1 MPVLPILSLTDP
13 LRSLTIYIVYRT
25 SFNKERYH
33 VDEETGTTFY
43 GPAEAAAKLSE
54 LSGRTITVS
63 RLGQLRRAGKIHAQ
77 KAGYNTV
84 LYSMEDL
91 RRADLTQ
98 QKSGRKPLA
107 EGEPRLAERLT
118 TLEKHVSFLE
128 QLSSLQDARIKHLNA
143 MLDILYQAI
152 ISPAVTS
159 SAADEQQITPVESTS
174 VPATPVQASEQHKPN
189 ESGAA
194 PEGFT
199 WLNDFADLHG
209 MSRNEANRRWQ
220 SGMIAGQKIHT
231 GKRRA
236 PVAISTKGKRDFWVQ
251 FHELEGFRTC
261 DECPHS

>member
-1 MPVLPILSLTDP
+1 
-13 LRSLTIYIVYRT
+13 
-25 SFNKERYH
+25 

-54 LSGRTITVS
+54 LSGKTITVS
-63 RLGQLRRAGKIHAQ
+63 RLSQLRRAGKIHAQ

-107 EGEPRLAERLT
+107 EGEPRLAERLN
-118 TLEKHVSFLE
+118 TLEKQVSFLE
-128 QLSSLQDARIKHLNA
+128 QLSSLQDARIKHLNT
-143 MLDILYQAI
+143 MLDILYQAVI
-152 ISPAVTS
+152 SSPAN
-159 SAADEQQITPVESTS
+159 EQQITPVESTS
-174 VPATPVQASEQHKPN
+174 VPATPVQVSEQHKPV

-236 PVAISTKGKRDFWVQ
+236 PVAIAEKGKRDFWVQ
-251 FHELEGFRTC
+251 FHEMAGFRSC
-261 DECPHS
+261 DHCPHGPLKRYINE